1 MKDAV
6 YAEDAV
12 YHIHIIDK
20 RTQFV
25 PHIAVD
31 IGQRFFFLG
40 NQVIKELFINDKCS
54 WGNHLKH

>member
-31 IGQRFFFLG
+31 IGQRFFLG
-40 NQVIKELFINDKCS
+40 NQVIKELFTNVFGEII
-54 WGNHLKH
+54 